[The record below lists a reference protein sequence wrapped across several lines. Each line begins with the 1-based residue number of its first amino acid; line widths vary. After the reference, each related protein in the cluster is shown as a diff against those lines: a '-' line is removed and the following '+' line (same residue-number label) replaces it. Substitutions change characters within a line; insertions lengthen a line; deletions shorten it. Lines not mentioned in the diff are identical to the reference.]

1 MKSLLVCL
9 MGLLVF
15 VQNSTAQ
22 QQTVSGQVR
31 LANGLPVTGAQV
43 TLFDLAALRRGA
55 VAHTTT
61 DESGY
66 FALPL
71 ATLGT
76 SLPQGFALG
85 QNYPNP
91 FNPSTIIPYQ
101 LAATSQ
107 VRLEVF
113 NALGQ
118 RMATL
123 VDDEQAAGAYQAQWD
138 GTDASGRAVAA
149 GVYLYRLTAGGGQ
162 HTERMVLID
171 GQAGVPQNASRM
183 RAVRPVAEAQN
194 AVYGLV
200 VSGPGMATYVDAD
213 FRVETGME
221 PVAIEMAA
229 YTGRAKVVQTGGA
242 ILGDVNNDGEVDLH
256 DALLV
261 AKYSIDPSIEIPDG
275 GYIAL
280 GDVNDDGDIDLT
292 DASLIELYVTDSS
305 DPNLPP
311 GIGEEMVLPLQQSL
325 VFILDLSGSMRGSPL
340 DEAKA
345 ALVDVLGKPTEKVQE
360 YALMTFG
367 GCGGVRVPV
376 SFTPKAQDVV
386 SHSAGLSAGGGTPL
400 AEALRQA
407 QHLALDNASSED
419 ILLVLLS
426 DGEESCD
433 GDPVAVAQTI
443 GSGVRA
449 KAVAALATLDKKI
462 SVNVIGFGVSP
473 GSGAD
478 QQLQAIAHATGGNYF
493 RTSETA
499 DLATVL
505 GRAAEVQSPRL
516 PTLSGRVTD
525 EMGNPIQGAL
535 VQVRDLRENT
545 DANGRYSFPNDS
557 GVQGVDSL
565 IVTAEGFARY
575 EAEVYLFDLDK
586 EFDVELTSGAAIDR
600 AILIAFYHATGG
612 DTWTGKRNW
621 LSDALLSRWQGVET
635 DKNGRVIGL
644 RLHGVGLS
652 GTIPPELA
660 NLVKLQRLSLGG
672 NQLSGSIPPELSQLQ
687 HLEAVSLIDNEL
699 SGSIPPE
706 LSQLQHLE
714 MLNLGDNQLSGSI
727 PPELS
732 QLQHLEMLNLGDNQL
747 SGSIPPEL
755 GQLRLTRLWLAS
767 NQLTGC
773 IPPALLNVP
782 DSDVGDLDLPVCE

>member
-1 MKSLLVCL
+1 MKSLMVCL
-9 MGLLVF
+9 IGLLVF
-15 VQNSTAQ
+15 VQDGTAQ

-31 LANGLPVTGAQV
+31 LANGLPVAGAQV
-43 TLFDLAALRRGA
+43 VLFDLAALRRGV
-55 VAHTTT
+55 VAYATT
-61 DESGY
+61 DESGH

-107 VRLEVF
+107 VRLEIF

-123 VDDEQAAGAYQAQWD
+123 VDGVQSAGAYQAQWD
-138 GTDASGRAVAA
+138 GTDASGQAVAA

-162 HTERMVLID
+162 QTERMVLID
-171 GQAGVPQNASRM
+171 GQAGVPQNASG
-183 RAVRPVAEAQN
+183 AVRPVIEAQS

-200 VSGPGMATYVDAD
+200 VSGPGMATHVDAD

-221 PVAIEMAA
+221 PVAIEMVAH
-229 YTGRAKVVQTGGA
+229 TGRAKVVQTDSA
-242 ILGDVNNDGEVDLH
+242 ILGDVNNDGQVDLH

-261 AKYSIDPSIEIPDG
+261 AKYFFDTSIEIPNG
-275 GYIAL
+275 GYIVL
-280 GDVNDDGDIDLT
+280 GDVNGDEVIDLT
-292 DASLIELYVTDSS
+292 DASLIELYSTDPS
-305 DPNLPP
+305 DPGLPP
-311 GIGEEMVLPLQQSL
+311 GIGEEMVLPVQQSL

-360 YALMTFG
+360 YALTTFG
-367 GCGGVRVPV
+367 GCGGVQVPV
-376 SFTPKAQDVV
+376 PFTPDAQEVV
-386 SHSAGLSAGGGTPL
+386 SYSAGLSAGGATPL
-400 AEALRQA
+400 AEALRRA
-407 QHLALDNASSED
+407 QHLALDEASSED

-426 DGEESCD
+426 DGAESCD

-443 GSGVRA
+443 GSGARA
-449 KAVAALATLDKKI
+449 KAVAVAQTLEKRI
-462 SVNVIGFGVSP
+462 SVNVIGFGVSQ
-473 GSGAD
+473 GSSAD
-478 QQLQAIAHATGGNYF
+478 QQLRAIAHATGGNYF

-525 EMGNPIQGAL
+525 AMGNPIQGAL

-586 EFDVELTSGAAIDR
+586 EFDVQLTSRAALDR
-600 AILIAFYHATGG
+600 AILIAFLPCHRRRQL
-612 DTWTGKRNW
+612 DRQEK
-621 LSDALLSRWQGVET
+621 
-635 DKNGRVIGL
+635 
-644 RLHGVGLS
+644 
-652 GTIPPELA
+652 LA
-660 NLVKLQRLSLGG
+660 
-672 NQLSGSIPPELSQLQ
+672 
-687 HLEAVSLIDNEL
+687 
-699 SGSIPPE
+699 
-706 LSQLQHLE
+706 
-714 MLNLGDNQLSGSI
+714 
-727 PPELS
+727 
-732 QLQHLEMLNLGDNQL
+732 
-747 SGSIPPEL
+747 
-755 GQLRLTRLWLAS
+755 
-767 NQLTGC
+767 
-773 IPPALLNVP
+773 
-782 DSDVGDLDLPVCE
+782 

>member
-1 MKSLLVCL
+1 MKSLIVFLI
-9 MGLLVF
+9 GLLIF
-15 VQNSTAQ
+15 VQDGTAQ
-22 QQTVSGQVR
+22 QQTVSGQVQ
-31 LANGLPVTGAQV
+31 LANGLPVVGAQV
-43 TLFDLAALRRGA
+43 VLFDLAALRRGI
-55 VAHTTT
+55 VAHATT
-61 DESGY
+61 DESGH

-76 SLPQGFALG
+76 SLPEGFALG

-107 VRLEVF
+107 VRLEIF

-123 VDDEQAAGAYQAQWD
+123 VDGVQSAGAYQAQWD
-138 GTDASGRAVAA
+138 GTDASGQAVAA
-149 GVYLYRLTAGGGQ
+149 GVYLYRLTVGGGGTHQ
-162 HTERMVLID
+162 TERMVLID
-171 GQAGVPQNASRM
+171 GQAGVPQNASG
-183 RAVRPVAEAQN
+183 AVRPVIKAQN

-200 VSGPGMATYVDAD
+200 VSGPGMATHVDAD

-221 PVAIEMAA
+221 PVVIEMVAH
-229 YTGRAKVVQTGGA
+229 TGRAKVAQTA
-242 ILGDVNNDGEVDLH
+242 STILGDVDNNGQVDLR

-261 AKYSIDPSIEIPDG
+261 AKYFFDPSIEIPNG
-275 GYIAL
+275 GIIVL
-280 GDVNDDGDIDLT
+280 GDVNDDGEIDLT
-292 DASLIELYVTDSS
+292 DAELIELYSTDPS
-305 DPNLPP
+305 DSGLPP
-311 GIGEEMVLPLQQSL
+311 GIGEAVVLPVQQSL
-325 VFILDLSGSMRGSPL
+325 VFILDLSGSMAGSPL
-340 DEAKA
+340 AEAKA
-345 ALVDVLGKPTEKVQE
+345 ALSDVLGKPTEKVQE
-360 YALMTFG
+360 YALTTFG
-367 GCGGVRVPV
+367 GCSGVQVPV
-376 SFTPKAQDVV
+376 PFTPDAQEVV
-386 SHSAGLSAGGGTPL
+386 SYSAGLSTGGGTPL
-400 AEALRQA
+400 AEALRRS
-407 QHLALDNASSED
+407 QHLALDEASSED

-443 GSGVRA
+443 GSGARA

-462 SVNVIGFGVSP
+462 SVNVIGFGVAQ
-473 GSGAD
+473 GSSAD

-525 EMGNPIQGAL
+525 TMGNPIQGAL
-535 VQVRDLRENT
+535 VQLRDLRENT

-565 IVTAEGFARY
+565 IVTAEGYARY
-575 EAEVYLFDLDK
+575 EAEVFLFDLDK

-600 AILIAFYHATGG
+600 AALIALYNATGG
-612 DTWTGKRNW
+612 DNWVANRNW
-621 LSDALLSRWQGVET
+621 LSNAPLSRWQGVET
-635 DKNGRVIGL
+635 DKNGRVTGL
-644 RLHGVGLS
+644 RLHRAGLS
-652 GTIPPELA
+652 GTIPLELV

-672 NQLSGSIPPELSQLQ
+672 NQLSGSIPPELAQLQ
-687 HLEAVSLIDNEL
+687 HLEGISLIDNEL

-706 LSQLQHLE
+706 LAQLQHLE
-714 MLNLGDNQLSGSI
+714 MLNLGGNELSGSI
-727 PPELS
+727 PLELA
-732 QLQHLEMLNLGDNQL
+732 QLQHLERLYLG
-747 SGSIPPEL
+747 G
-755 GQLRLTRLWLAS
+755 

-782 DSDVGDLDLPVCE
+782 YGDVGDLGLSVCE